1 MTPFNPEKVT
11 ITRKRFSTTQGEVLV
26 EYDGTRIEQY
36 GDHIAM
42 DANGEYHGCDDATW
56 MEVAERE
63 AIKRG
68 LARPALRKGDR
79 VTLRGY
85 EGTVVALPGED
96 PSLGHIP
103 ASMVGVAMASGRTL
117 AAMDECEPVDSPFDD
132 PDGQWQYV
140 GGERGWTRTELTA
153 TGEQY
158 VIPGCERNASP
169 KAGQM
174 DLFG

>member
-11 ITRKRFSTTQGEVLV
+11 ITRKRRSTTQGEVLV

-42 DANGEYHGCDDATW
+42 DTNGEYHGCDDATW
-56 MEVAERE
+56 LEVAERE

-68 LARPALRKGDR
+68 LARPALQKGER

-85 EGTVVALPGED
+85 AGTVVALPGED

-103 ASMVGVAMASGRTL
+103 ASMVGVAMRGGRTL
-117 AAMDECEPVDSPFDD
+117 AAMDECEPVKGD
-132 PDGQWQYV
+132 PS
-140 GGERGWTRTELTA
+140 TELTA

-169 KAGQM
+169 KPGQM